1 VIMNRRI
8 WEMTFEEVRDY
19 IHGGGTG
26 LVIPF
31 GIVEPHGPHLPMGT
45 DTLLAL
51 GFSEKIAE
59 RFGWLVAAPL
69 NYGINNTL
77 SLYPGATTIQEE
89 HYEKFAMDLI
99 EGYIRTGFSR
109 VILNNGHGPNHAPL
123 ENAAK
128 ELSGRYP
135 HARIFIIDWW
145 MMDRIPRERA
155 YGDKQAGHA
164 GVDETAAVIYFF
176 PGLVR
181 AERFDIRGTWTRGDG
196 FKAYPAP
203 ASCLVNDESSMPDF
217 DAEKAKI
224 FTEGVIDLIFERIE
238 SALRGFEYNLGDEKG
253 WDKQD

>member
-1 VIMNRRI
+1 MNRRI
-8 WEMTFEEVRDY
+8 WEITFEEVRDY
-19 IHGGGTG
+19 LKGGESG

-77 SLYPGATTIQEE
+77 SLYPGATTI
-89 HYEKFAMDLI
+89 HDDTYTKFVTDLI
-99 EGYIRTGFSR
+99 EGYIRTGFKHI
-109 VILNNGHGPNHAPL
+109 VLNNGHGPLLNPL
-123 ENAAK
+123 ENAAR

-135 HARIFIIDWW
+135 HARLFVIEWW
-145 MMDRIPRERA
+145 MMDRIPREHV

-181 AERFDIRGTWTRGDG
+181 ADRFDVRGTWIRGDG
-196 FKAYPAP
+196 FKTYPAP
-203 ASCLVNDESSMPDF
+203 ASCLVNDDSSMPEF
-217 DAEKAKI
+217 DAGKAKI
-224 FTEGVIDLIFERIE
+224 FMEGLIDLIIKKIE
-238 SALRGFEYNLGDEKG
+238 SALKGFEYNLGDEKG
-253 WDKQD
+253 HDHQE